1 MLAATAAT
9 FVKLFEI
16 QYCILMAQGTSRGRQ
31 DKKQSVVIIP
41 EGGRVPPQS
50 PEMEEAV
57 LGAAMLE
64 IEAARMVVDMLR
76 PEVFYSGAH
85 QKIFAAII
93 ELNKRDQPIDL
104 LTVTQE
110 LKRANELEEAGGA
123 VYLTELTSR
132 IVSAANIEYHARIVL
147 QKYIQRELIRAATM
161 IQNLVYEDTLD
172 VTELLDRSEDELF
185 RIAEGNIKHEVAPI
199 HEVIRQSLAEIEELG
214 KKEDA
219 LVGVPSG
226 FTKLD
231 RLTSGWQRS
240 ELVIIAARPSMG
252 KTAFALTMA
261 RNMAIDHGRKVA
273 IFSLEMSAISLVNR
287 LIVSETEIPGD
298 KIKNGK
304 LSPEEWSLLESRIKS
319 LTEAQIYIDDTP
331 AISVFE
337 LRAKCR
343 RLKAQNKLDVVL
355 VDYLQLMTGPPDA
368 GSREQ
373 EVSSISR
380 SLKSIAK
387 ELAVPVLALSQL
399 NRSVETRGGNKKPML
414 SDLRESGAIEQDA
427 DMVVFI
433 HRPEKMGV
441 LQFEDGQSTKGHADI
456 ILAKNR
462 NGPTDEVLLYF
473 KEDRA
478 SFVEPDDFGADV
490 SFPDVPPGGVFTMG
504 SKMNNDISSDFSD
517 FSPDDNGR
525 RPSF

>member
-1 MLAATAAT
+1 MSPASPR
-9 FVKLFEI
+9 V
-16 QYCILMAQGTSRGRQ
+16 RQ
-31 DKKQSVVIIP
+31 EKKPSVMIIP
-41 EGGRVPPQS
+41 EGGKIPPQS

-64 IEAARMVVDMLR
+64 IEASRMIVDLLR
-76 PEVFYSGAH
+76 PEVFYSAAH
-85 QKIFAAII
+85 QKIFAAIV
-93 ELNKRDQPIDL
+93 ELNRKDSAVDL

-110 LKRANELEEAGGA
+110 LKRKNELEEAGGP
-123 VYLTELTSR
+123 VYIAELTSKV
-132 IVSAANIEYHARIVL
+132 VSAANIEFHARIVL
-147 QKYIQRELIRAATM
+147 QKFIQRELIRASTL
-161 IQNLVYEDTLD
+161 IQNMVYEDTLD
-172 VTELLDRSEDELF
+172 VTELLDKSEDELF

-199 HEVIRQSLAEIEELG
+199 HEVIKQALAEIEEVG

-231 RLTSGWQRS
+231 RLTSGWQKS

-252 KTAFALTMA
+252 KTAFALSMA

-273 IFSLEMSAISLVNR
+273 IFSLEMSAVQLVNR
-287 LIVSETEIPGD
+287 LIVSETEIPGE

-304 LSPEEWSLLESRIKS
+304 LSPDEWSLLESRIKG
-319 LTEAQIYIDDTP
+319 LTEAAIYIDDTP

-343 RLKAQNKLDVVL
+343 RLKAQNKLDVVV
-355 VDYLQLMTGPPDA
+355 VDYLQLMSGPPDA

-380 SLKSIAK
+380 SLKGIAK
-387 ELAVPVLALSQL
+387 ELGVPVLALSQL

-441 LQFEDGQSTKGHADI
+441 MQFEDGQSTKGHADI

-462 NGPTDEVLLYF
+462 NGPTDEIMLF
-473 KEDRA
+473 FREERA
-478 SFVEPDDFGADV
+478 LFVEPDEFAPDA
-490 SFPDVPPGGVFTMG
+490 SFTQAPGGGVYTMK
-504 SKMNNDISSDFSD
+504 SRMNDDLSSDYSD
-517 FSPDDNGR
+517 FAPDDNGR
-525 RPSF
+525 KPVF

>member
-1 MLAATAAT
+1 
-9 FVKLFEI
+9 
-16 QYCILMAQGTSRGRQ
+16 MAQATSRGRQ

-41 EGGRVPPQS
+41 EGGRIPPQS
-50 PEMEEAV
+50 AEMEEAV

-64 IEAARMVVDMLR
+64 VEASRMVVDMLR
-76 PEVFYSGAH
+76 PEVFYSAAH
-85 QKIFAAII
+85 QKIFAAIV

-110 LKRANELEEAGGA
+110 LKRTSDLEEVGGA

-132 IVSAANIEYHARIVL
+132 IVSAANVEYHARIVL

-199 HEVIRQSLAEIEELG
+199 HEVIKQTLAEIEELG

-273 IFSLEMSAISLVNR
+273 IFSLEMSAIQLVNR
-287 LIVSETEIPGD
+287 LIVTETEIPGE

-319 LTEAQIYIDDTP
+319 LTEAPIYIDDTP

-343 RLKAQNKLDVVL
+343 RLKAQNKLDVVV

-399 NRSVETRGGNKKPML
+399 NRSVETRGGNKQPML

-427 DMVVFI
+427 DMGVFI

-478 SFVEPDDFGADV
+478 AFVEPDDFGTDV
-490 SFPDVPPGGVFTMG
+490 SFPDVPSGGVFTMG
-504 SKMNNDISSDFSD
+504 SKMNNDISSDYSD

-525 RPSF
+525 RPF

>member
-1 MLAATAAT
+1 MP
-9 FVKLFEI
+9 
-16 QYCILMAQGTSRGRQ
+16 AQNSRTRQ
-31 DKKQSVVIIP
+31 DKKPSVLVIP
-41 EGGRVPPQS
+41 EGGKIPPQS

-64 IEAARMVVDMLR
+64 IEAARLIIDILR
-76 PEVFYSGAH
+76 PETFYSHAH

-93 ELNKRDQPIDL
+93 ELNKRDEAIDL
-104 LTVTQE
+104 LTVMQE
-110 LKRANELEEAGGA
+110 LRRKNEIDEVGGPI
-123 VYLTELTSR
+123 YLTELTSKV
-132 IVSAANIEYHARIVL
+132 VSAANIEYHARIIL
-147 QKYIQRELIRAATM
+147 QKYIQRELIRATTL
-161 IQNLVYEDTLD
+161 IQNLVFEDSLD

-185 RIAEGNIKHEVAPI
+185 RIAEGNIKHEMAPI
-199 HEVIRQSLAEIEELG
+199 HEVLKKAISEIEEAG
-214 KKEDA
+214 KNDDS
-219 LVGVPSG
+219 LRGVPSG

-231 RLTSGWQRS
+231 RLTSGWQKS

-261 RNMAIDHGRKVA
+261 RNIAIDHGKKVA
-273 IFSLEMSAISLVNR
+273 IFSLEMSAVQLVNR
-287 LIVSETEIPGD
+287 LIVAETEIASD
-298 KIKNGK
+298 KIKNGR
-304 LSPEEWSLLESRIKS
+304 LSTQEWSLLESRIKA
-319 LTEAQIYIDDTP
+319 LTEASIYIDDTP

-343 RLKAQNKLDVVL
+343 RLKAQNKLDIVI

-380 SLKSIAK
+380 SLKSVAK
-387 ELAVPVLALSQL
+387 ELEVPVLSLSQL

-433 HRPEKMGV
+433 HRPEKMGM
-441 LQFEDGQSTKGHADI
+441 LQDEEGQSTKGLAEI

-462 NGPTDEVLLYF
+462 NGPTDEIALRF

-478 SFVEPDDFGADV
+478 TFVEPDEFADDE
-490 SFPDVPPGGVFTMG
+490 DVVGGSVYTLG
-504 SKMNNDISSDFSD
+504 SKMNNDISSNYSD
-517 FSPDDNGR
+517 FSLNDNVTK
-525 RPSF
+525 PPFD

>member
-1 MLAATAAT
+1 MSQ
-9 FVKLFEI
+9 V
-16 QYCILMAQGTSRGRQ
+16 TSRGRQ
-31 DKKQSVVIIP
+31 DKKSSVVVIP

-76 PEVFYSGAH
+76 PEVFYSSAH
-85 QKIFAAII
+85 QKIFAAIF

-110 LKRANELEEAGGA
+110 LKRVDDLEEVGGA

-132 IVSAANIEYHARIVL
+132 IVSAANIEYHARIVM
-147 QKYIQRELIRAATM
+147 QKYIQRELIRAATL
-161 IQNLVYEDTLD
+161 IQNMVYEDTLD
-172 VTELLDRSEDELF
+172 VTELLDKSEDELF

-199 HEVIRQSLAEIEELG
+199 HEVIKQALSEIEELG

-231 RLTSGWQRS
+231 RLTSGWQKS

-261 RNMAIDHGRKVA
+261 RNMAIEHGRKVA
-273 IFSLEMSAISLVNR
+273 IFSLEMAAIQLVNR
-287 LIVSETEIPGD
+287 LIVSETEIPGE
-298 KIKNGK
+298 KIRNGK

-319 LTEAQIYIDDTP
+319 LTEAPIYIDDTP

-343 RLKAQNKLDVVL
+343 RLKAQGKLDLVI

-387 ELAVPVLALSQL
+387 ELTVPVLALSQL

-441 LQFEDGQSTKGHADI
+441 SQFEDGQSTKGHADI

-462 NGPTDEVLLYF
+462 NGPTDEILLYF
-473 KEDRA
+473 KDDRA
-478 SFVEPDDFGADV
+478 TFVEPDDFGSEVGYSDAA
-490 SFPDVPPGGVFTMG
+490 PGGVYTLG
-504 SKMNNDISSDFSD
+504 SKMNDDLSSDFSD

-525 RPSF
+525 KPLF